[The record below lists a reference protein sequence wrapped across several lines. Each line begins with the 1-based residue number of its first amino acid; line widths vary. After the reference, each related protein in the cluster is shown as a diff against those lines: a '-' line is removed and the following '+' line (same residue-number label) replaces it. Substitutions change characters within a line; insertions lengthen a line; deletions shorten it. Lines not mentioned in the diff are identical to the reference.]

1 MADGGGPAR
10 PSGSADDAA
19 TAAEHAREDAREAER
34 RATLPSPGWY
44 IIGGGLLM
52 IGMAFAGIG
61 WSQRSSTIE
70 EMQRLAMPARIE
82 IPLPAGFTTLYVEGT
97 DAPVACTLVGPGQP
111 VVMRPTA
118 RPMTYDAAGYQ
129 GRSAFD
135 FNTTASGAYT
145 LACTGADR
153 FTVAI
158 GFGAGAAM
166 ALVYASIVPFLGG
179 LLGFAIV
186 ARKRRRLSS

>member
-1 MADGGGPAR
+1 MPDGGE
-10 PSGSADDAA
+10 SDVA
-19 TAAEHAREDAREAER
+19 TAAQHAREDALEAER

-44 IIGGGLLM
+44 IVGGGLLM
-52 IGMAFAGIG
+52 IGIALAGIG
-61 WSQRSSTIE
+61 WNQRSSTIE
-70 EMQRLAMPARIE
+70 EMQRLAMPASIE

-97 DAPVACTLVGPGQP
+97 TAPVTCTMVGPGQP

-118 RPMTYDAAGYQ
+118 RPMVYDAAGYQ

-135 FNTTASGAYT
+135 FDTTAAGSYT
-145 LACTGADR
+145 LACTGSDR

-166 ALVYASIVPFLGG
+166 ALVYASIVPVIAG
-179 LLGFAIV
+179 LIAFAVV
-186 ARKRRRLSS
+186 ARKRRRVSS